1 MCNYCHVRHIVSLLY
16 SQARSY
22 HSNSLWREGLNFRI
36 VPVSFVSLRIFF
48 DQTFKRPGCEV
59 VFKMAAKGV
68 LRLGQAMLRRTIL
81 RPQVLLGIRKGLLW
95 IY

>member
-1 MCNYCHVRHIVSLLY
+1 
-16 SQARSY
+16 
-22 HSNSLWREGLNFRI
+22 
-36 VPVSFVSLRIFF
+36 
-48 DQTFKRPGCEV
+48 V

-95 IY
+95 IN